1 MEGGLDGPTSFL
13 FSVITISRGRSIRG
27 GCGGGSSSRSITLFL
42 RCFFSSSETMRGTT
56 PECDFLLLE
65 VATVILV
72 DEDEVEVILD
82 TEFRLDVPVC
92 RSEIELVEEET
103 DGDALALY
111 RSAIHD
117 LELCE
122 CLTLGDEA
130 RRLAVGLALDEAEF
144 HVLDAKTNEEE
155 VDLADD
161 DVPQVVL

>member
-13 FSVITISRGRSIRG
+13 FSVITISRGRSSRG
-27 GCGGGSSSRSITLFL
+27 SGCGGRSITLFL
-42 RCFFSSSETMRGTT
+42 AFLWGFFCSSETMRGTT
-56 PECDFLLLE
+56 PESDFLLLE

-92 RSEIELVEEET
+92 RSEIELVEEEAH
-103 DGDALALY
+103 GDALSLY
-111 RSAIHD
+111 GSAVHD

-122 CLTLGDEA
+122 CFALGDEA
-130 RRLAVGLALDEAEF
+130 WRLAVGLALDEAEL
-144 HVLDAKTNEEE
+144 HVLDAKTDEEE
-155 VDLADD
+155 VDFSDD